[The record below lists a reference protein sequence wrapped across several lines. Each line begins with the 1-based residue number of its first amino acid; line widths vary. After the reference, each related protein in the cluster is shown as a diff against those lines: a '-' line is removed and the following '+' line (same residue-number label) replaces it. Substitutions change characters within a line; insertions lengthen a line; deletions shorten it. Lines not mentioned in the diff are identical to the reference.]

1 MLDPDIIAK
10 SVVAYWHRGPYPLH
24 TFDENDPDT
33 ATEIADIAAALRA
46 YGEACAAW
54 ERENLLRVALMTVVE
69 IKNTTTVNPSALGY
83 NGGKRVGAADVYS
96 ALVNSPP
103 PEAAPGRRSASS
115 HP

>member
-46 YGEACAAW
+46 YGDARAAQ
-54 ERENLLRVALMTVVE
+54 EREHTRDTAIDLVKAE
-69 IKNTTTVNPSALGY
+69 KG
-83 NGGKRVGAADVYS
+83 VYS
-96 ALVNSPP
+96 YSPSSQDYKNGYADGLSAAL
-103 PEAAPGRRSASS
+103 AAISTI
-115 HP
+115 